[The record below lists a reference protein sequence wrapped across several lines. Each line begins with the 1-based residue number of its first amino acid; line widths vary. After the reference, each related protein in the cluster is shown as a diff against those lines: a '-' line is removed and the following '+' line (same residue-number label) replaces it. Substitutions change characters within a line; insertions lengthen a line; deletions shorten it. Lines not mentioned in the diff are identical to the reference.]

1 MGMMAEF
8 KEFALKGSLMDMAVG
23 IIVGAAVSD
32 TVGALVDSVLMPI
45 IGIFL
50 GGVDFSGLAI
60 TVGDANI
67 GYGMFIQ
74 ALINFLIIAF
84 VIFIIVKMIN
94 NMKKRFEKEQV
105 EEPAEDPADIALLKE
120 IRDQLA
126 AR

>member
-1 MGMMAEF
+1 MMAEF